1 MLRYL
6 MSFTFSFSICLF
18 LIGCTGTESIQKNEN
33 VRNQKEV
40 EIFDEEHLII
50 EENTEEEIGF
60 VPDTATTFNAKD
72 SYEQKVMID
81 GEETVYYKIPNK
93 ER

>member
-1 MLRYL
+1 
-6 MSFTFSFSICLF
+6 
-18 LIGCTGTESIQKNEN
+18 
-33 VRNQKEV
+33 
-40 EIFDEEHLII
+40 
-50 EENTEEEIGF
+50 EEIGF

-93 ER
+93 ERYFDFNYIIDTLKKREEDSAMRNFRIFVYKNKELINFRVNNKYQK